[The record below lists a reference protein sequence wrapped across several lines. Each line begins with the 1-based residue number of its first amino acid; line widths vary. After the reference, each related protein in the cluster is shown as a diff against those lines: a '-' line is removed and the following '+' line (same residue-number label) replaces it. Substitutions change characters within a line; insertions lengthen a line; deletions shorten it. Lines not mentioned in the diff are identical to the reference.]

1 MRSKYLVTLSIGVE
15 NKEELLIGEGVT
27 LSIGVEIKD
36 ELLIGEGGVLVCNIF
51 GSL

>member
-1 MRSKYLVTLSIGVE
+1 MRSKYL
-15 NKEELLIGEGVT
+15 VT

-36 ELLIGEGGVLVCNIF
+36 ELLIGGGVRVCNIF